1 MKRTYIIPSVKVYAT
16 QMTTI
21 IATSGGTMS
30 VNSGDDDAVSISG
43 ALGREDDNAS
53 SSVWDSEW

>member
-1 MKRTYIIPSVKVYAT
+1 
-16 QMTTI
+16 
-21 IATSGGTMS
+21 MS